1 MEGEVKNYIVD
12 FLMFIAAVPLFITG
26 IIKLRFVM
34 GLLSLEWNSPLV
46 QVLSRIHDWTGVVL
60 VALVLVHLVLH
71 REWIGIMT
79 KHFFHKEEG
88 IKSKTD

>member
-46 QVLSRIHDWTGVVL
+46 QVLSRIHDWTGVV
-60 VALVLVHLVLH
+60 HLVLH